1 MGGLLQDLR
10 HGVRALL
17 KNRAYTAVAV
27 VALSLGI
34 GANTAVFSVVNAAL
48 LRPRPYLNS
57 PRLVY
62 VAEGDKTKGPEQF
75 GAVSP
80 ADFWDWQAESR
91 AFEHLTGFTGG
102 GFTLTGIEAPE
113 TFPGVRVATNFF
125 DTFGAAPLLG
135 RTFRAEDGVTR
146 SAGAIVLSHRL
157 WQRRF
162 GADPGIVGKTLGD
175 TGTVVIGV
183 MPPDFKF
190 PADAECWTPLARDAG
205 EMKLRAERYFN
216 VIGLVRPGQTVEGAE
231 AELKAVAA
239 RLEAAYP
246 NSNKNTTALVTP
258 LRERMTRDVRPS
270 LLVLLGAVAFVLL
283 IACANVA
290 NLMLARAAGR
300 RKELAVRQALGATRW
315 RVARQLLS
323 ESLLLGLAGGA
334 AGLLLALWARD
345 FLLGLLPE
353 NYAHLQL
360 QDHVRLDPAVLL
372 FTLGAALLVGL
383 VFGLIPAWQAS
394 RPDVNEWLKEGGRG
408 GDGSEHR
415 HTRALLVVAEVALS
429 LVLLAGAALLV
440 QSFVRLRR
448 AELGF
453 DPRGVVAT
461 NVSVPPAKYR
471 DEPSRVEFIRR
482 MQEQA
487 AAAPGVEAVAVSS
500 GLAFPYLYFPFN
512 IEGRPMASDA
522 RVLYDSVSANYF
534 RVLRARMKAGREFT
548 ELDRAGAPAVAII
561 NETLARQ
568 YFPDGD
574 ALGQVISINYLGR
587 RVRRE
592 VVGVVKDVS
601 QGELGKVAPQI
612 YVPYQQQTWFGAS
625 LVVRAAG
632 DAESVK
638 REVQRAVWAVD
649 KTQPPAKFDAAE
661 ALLGKSLA
669 EPRLYTVL
677 LGAFAALA
685 VLLAGVGIY
694 GVMSY
699 TVARRTREIG
709 VRVALGAQA
718 ADVLRLVVGQGMRLA
733 LAGVGLGLL
742 ASFALTRLLAGLL
755 YGVGASD
762 PLTFAGVAA
771 LVALVALAACYVPA
785 RRATKVDPM
794 VALRYE

>member
-1 MGGLLQDLR
+1 MNQLWQDLR
-10 HGVRALL
+10 YSTRALL
-17 KNRAYTAVAV
+17 KRPGFAAVAV
-27 VALSLGI
+27 ATLALGI
-34 GANTAVFSVVNAAL
+34 GANTAIFSVVNAVL
-48 LRPRPYLNS
+48 LRPLPYLSS

-62 VAEGDKTKGPEQF
+62 VEAGDKTKGPEQF
-75 GAVSP
+75 GGVSP

-102 GFTLTGIEAPE
+102 GFTLTGTETPE
-113 TFPGVRVATNFF
+113 TFPGLRVATNFF
-125 DTFGAAPLLG
+125 ETFGAPPLLG
-135 RTFRAEDGVTR
+135 RTFRPEDGVMK
-146 SAGAIVLSHRL
+146 SADTIVLSHRL

-162 GADPGIVGKTLGD
+162 GGDPNIIGQTLGD

-190 PADAECWTPLARDAG
+190 PANAECWTPLARDSA

-216 VIGLVRPGQTVEGAE
+216 VVGLIKPGRTRANAE
-231 AELKAVAA
+231 AEIKAVAA
-239 RLEAAYP
+239 RLEAQYP

-258 LRERMTRDVRPS
+258 LRERMARDVKSS
-270 LLVLLGAVAFVLL
+270 LLVLLGAVGFVLL

-290 NLMLARAAGR
+290 NLLLARAAGR
-300 RKELAVRQALGATRW
+300 RRELAVRQALGATRW
-315 RVARQLLS
+315 AIVRQLLS
-323 ESLLLGLAGGA
+323 ESLLLALAGGVM
-334 AGLLLALWARD
+334 GLLLALWARD

-360 QDHVRLDPAVLL
+360 QDHVRVDAAVLL

-383 VFGLIPAWQAS
+383 VFGLIPAWQAA

-408 GDGSEHR
+408 GEGLR
-415 HTRALLVVAEVALS
+415 NRRTRSLLVVAEIALS

-440 QSFVRLRR
+440 QSFVRLRG

-461 NVSVPPAKYR
+461 NVSVSPAKYR
-471 DEPSRVEFIRR
+471 DEPARVEFIRR
-482 MQEQA
+482 MQERA

-534 RVLRARMKAGREFT
+534 RVLGARMKAGREFT
-548 ELDRAGAPAVAII
+548 DLDRAGAAQVAII

-568 YFPDGD
+568 YFADSDP
-574 ALGQVISINYLGR
+574 LGQIISINYLGS

-592 VVGVVKDVS
+592 VVGVVRDVS

-612 YVPYQQQTWFGAS
+612 YVPYRQQTWFGAS

-632 DAESVK
+632 DVEAVK
-638 REVQRAVWAVD
+638 KEVQRAVWAVD

-669 EPRLYTVL
+669 EPRLYTTL
-677 LGAFAALA
+677 LAAFAALA
-685 VLLAGVGIY
+685 VVLAVVGIY
-694 GVMSY
+694 GVMAYS
-699 TVARRTREIG
+699 VAERTREIG
-709 VRVALGAQA
+709 VRMALGARGR
-718 ADVLRLVVGQGMRLA
+718 DVLRLVVGQGMRLA
-733 LAGVGLGLL
+733 LAGVGLGLV
-742 ASFALTRLLAGLL
+742 AAFALTRLLASLL
-755 YGVGASD
+755 YGVQPGD
-762 PLTFAGVAA
+762 PLTFVGVA
-771 LVALVALAACYVPA
+771 LLLALVALAACLVPA
-785 RRATKVDPM
+785 RRATRVDPM
-794 VALRYE
+794 IALRCE